1 MATIPNYIEFFQPRD
16 DPLGAP
22 PHRAHPLSP
31 GRSPSPGPPFV
42 PWALPLTGP
51 TLCPLGAPPH
61 RAHPLSLRL
70 NLFERNLPCLYVPS
84 SFFITCVVCWLN
96 FFKSSFLF
104 LYLHNQI

>member
-16 DPLGAP
+16 DALGAP

-51 TLCPLGAPPH
+51 TLCPYGLIYLKETYLVCTYLP
-61 RAHPLSLRL
+61 RFSSLVW
-70 NLFERNLPCLYVPS
+70 FVG
-84 SFFITCVVCWLN
+84 
-96 FFKSSFLF
+96 
-104 LYLHNQI
+104 